1 MQGIRIAVLGAGAVG
16 CYLGGC
22 LAAAGAEVALIG
34 RPRLQQEVEAGG
46 LHLTDWRGRDQRVAP
61 GDIYFTQ
68 DQGILR
74 AADFVLVTVKAGD
87 SEDAARIIA
96 ENGALGSVVVSFQ
109 NGVRNGET
117 LKASLES
124 FTVLQ
129 GMVPF
134 NVTAH
139 GGGHFHCSVEGEL
152 VLEAG
157 DGREAALVDWLALA
171 GLRPRLAA
179 DMAPVLWGKL
189 LMNLN
194 NAVNALAGIS
204 LVEELGDRRYR
215 RVLAASIAEARKILR
230 LSGLQPARMA
240 KVGPALMPTLL
251 TLPDPVFRRAASAM
265 LSIDASVS
273 SSMAEDLRLGRKTE
287 VDYLNGEIV
296 RLARALGR
304 RAPVNERLVV
314 LVHQAE
320 WEKKGSPAMSGRE
333 MVDVVLRGR

>member
-1 MQGIRIAVLGAGAVG
+1 MQGIRIAVLGAGSVG

-46 LHLTDWRGRDQRVAP
+46 LHLTDWRGRDQRVAS

-68 DQGILR
+68 DRGILR
-74 AADFVLVTVKAGD
+74 AADYVLVTVKARDTG
-87 SEDAARIIA
+87 EAAKIIA
-96 ENGALGSVVVSFQ
+96 EHGALGSVVVSFQ

-117 LKASLES
+117 LREHLTS

-134 NVTAH
+134 NVTAR
-139 GGGHFHCSVEGEL
+139 GAGHFHCSVEGDL
-152 VLEAG
+152 VLETG
-157 DGREAALVDWLALA
+157 DGRESALADWLSLA
-171 GLRPRLAA
+171 GLRPRLARE
-179 DMAPVLWGKL
+179 MAPVLWGKL

-194 NAVNALAGIS
+194 NAVNALAGVP

-251 TLPDPVFRRAASAM
+251 TLPDAVFRRAASTM
-265 LSIDASVS
+265 LAIDPSVG
-273 SSMAEDLRLGRKTE
+273 SSMADDLRLGRKTE

-296 RLARALGR
+296 KQARALGR

-314 LVHQAE
+314 LIHQAE
-320 WEKKGSPAMSGRE
+320 WEGKGSPAMSGQE